1 MPLTMVR
8 QVCSSVS
15 TLMELPE
22 ASRAVILACS
32 AVFWA
37 LRISISL
44 VLASRALMASAWS
57 RWRLSMMAWVSACLN
72 TGRVMMKAELIFRTR
87 FMLLN
92 CMVLIMGM
100 DCMAT
105 FSAVRRSW
113 VRCSSIIR
121 AWFRVVSSN
130 WMELSPVASMSA
142 WRWAM

>member
-1 MPLTMVR
+1 M
-8 QVCSSVS
+8 
-15 TLMELPE
+15 
-22 ASRAVILACS
+22 ACS

-44 VLASRALMASAWS
+44 VLASRALMASVCS

-87 FMLLN
+87 FILLN

-121 AWFRVVSSN
+121 A
-130 WMELSPVASMSA
+130 
-142 WRWAM
+142 